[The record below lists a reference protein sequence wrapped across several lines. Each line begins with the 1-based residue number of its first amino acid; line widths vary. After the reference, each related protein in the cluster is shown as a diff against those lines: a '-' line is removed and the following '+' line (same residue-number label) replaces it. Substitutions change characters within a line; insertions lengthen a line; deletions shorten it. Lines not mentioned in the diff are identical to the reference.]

1 MATSLSDTGLKLSLQ
16 VDGKRISIE
25 RDEAMM
31 SLIHHNMQLGK
42 IVTLVGQLFQ
52 NVSPEVSARL
62 YPVWAEAYRSALQDM
77 QNAYNL
83 GVTEE
88 RTKCVAMMSKLN
100 QTN

>member
-1 MATSLSDTGLKLSLQ
+1 MSLEERVEAMVSLS
-16 VDGKRISIE
+16 
-25 RDEAMM
+25 
-31 SLIHHNMQLGK
+31 HNNMQLGK
-42 IVTLVGQLFQ
+42 VVTLVGQLFQ

-83 GVTEE
+83 GVTEQ

-100 QTN
+100 QTNQ

>member
-1 MATSLSDTGLKLSLQ
+1 MSLEERVEAMVSLS
-16 VDGKRISIE
+16 
-25 RDEAMM
+25 
-31 SLIHHNMQLGK
+31 HNNMQLGK
-42 IVTLVGQLFQ
+42 VVTLVGQLFQ

-77 QNAYNL
+77 QKAYNL

-100 QTN
+100 QTNQ

>member
-1 MATSLSDTGLKLSLQ
+1 MSLEERVEAMVSLS
-16 VDGKRISIE
+16 
-25 RDEAMM
+25 
-31 SLIHHNMQLGK
+31 HNNMQLGK
-42 IVTLVGQLFQ
+42 VVTLVGQLFQ
-52 NVSPEVSARL
+52 HVSPEVSARL

-100 QTN
+100 QTNQ

>member
-1 MATSLSDTGLKLSLQ
+1 MTQ
-16 VDGKRISIE
+16 FE

-31 SLIHHNMQLGK
+31 SLLHHNMQLGK
-42 IVTLVGQLFQ
+42 VVTLVGQLFQ

-88 RTKCVAMMSKLN
+88 RTKCVAMMSKLK
-100 QTN
+100 QTNQ

>member
-1 MATSLSDTGLKLSLQ
+1 MTQ
-16 VDGKRISIE
+16 FE

-62 YPVWAEAYRSALQDM
+62 RPDRVEARRSALQEM

-88 RTKCVAMMSKLN
+88 RKKHETFN
-100 QTN
+100 QTNL

>member
-1 MATSLSDTGLKLSLQ
+1 MSLEERVEAMVSLS
-16 VDGKRISIE
+16 
-25 RDEAMM
+25 
-31 SLIHHNMQLGK
+31 HNNMQLGK
-42 IVTLVGQLFQ
+42 VVTLVGQLFQ

-88 RTKCVAMMSKLN
+88 RKRQEHLN
-100 QTN
+100 QPNP

>member
-1 MATSLSDTGLKLSLQ
+1 MSLEERVEAMVSLS
-16 VDGKRISIE
+16 
-25 RDEAMM
+25 
-31 SLIHHNMQLGK
+31 HNNMQLGK
-42 IVTLVGQLFQ
+42 VVTLVGQLFQ

-77 QNAYNL
+77 QKAYNL

-100 QTN
+100 QTDK

>member
-1 MATSLSDTGLKLSLQ
+1 MSLEERVEAMVSLS
-16 VDGKRISIE
+16 
-25 RDEAMM
+25 
-31 SLIHHNMQLGK
+31 HNNMQLGK
-42 IVTLVGQLFQ
+42 VVTLVGQLFQ

-62 YPVWAEAYRSALQDM
+62 YPVWAEAYRSTLQDM

-100 QTN
+100 QTNQ

>member
-1 MATSLSDTGLKLSLQ
+1 MTPY
-16 VDGKRISIE
+16 E

-42 IVTLVGQLFQ
+42 VVMVVGQLFE
-52 NVSPEVSARL
+52 NVPDAVSARL

-88 RTKCVAMMSKLN
+88 RTKCIAMMSKLN
-100 QTN
+100 PTNQ

>member
-1 MATSLSDTGLKLSLQ
+1 MTPF
-16 VDGKRISIE
+16 E

-31 SLIHHNMQLGK
+31 SLSHNNMQLGK

-62 YPVWAEAYRSALQDM
+62 YPVWAEAYRSALQEM
-77 QNAYNL
+77 QKAYNL

-88 RTKCVAMMSKLN
+88 RAKYEQLN
-100 QTN
+100 QTNQ

>member
-1 MATSLSDTGLKLSLQ
+1 MSLEERVEAMVSLS
-16 VDGKRISIE
+16 
-25 RDEAMM
+25 
-31 SLIHHNMQLGK
+31 HNNMQLGK
-42 IVTLVGQLFQ
+42 VVTLVGQLFQ

-62 YPVWAEAYRSALQDM
+62 YPVWAEAYRSALHDM

-100 QTN
+100 QTNQ